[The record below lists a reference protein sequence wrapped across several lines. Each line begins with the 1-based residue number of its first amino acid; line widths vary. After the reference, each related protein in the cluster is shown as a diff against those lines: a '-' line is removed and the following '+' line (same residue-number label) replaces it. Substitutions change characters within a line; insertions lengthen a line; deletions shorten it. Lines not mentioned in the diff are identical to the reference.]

1 MNAIKDLI
9 DKPNKSVIQQ
19 NSSMM
24 YIHYKI
30 HMLFNYN

>member
-19 NSSMM
+19 NSS
-24 YIHYKI
+24 YEDVYS
-30 HMLFNYN
+30 LQNTYVV